1 MGTLSGIKVIELT
14 GLGPGPFCA
23 MMLGDMGADVVRI
36 DRIGGHPSTLDARK
50 NILDRSRRSVGI
62 NLKSTDGIATAL
74 RLIDQADALVEGFRP
89 GVMERLGLG
98 PDICLARNPRLVY
111 GRVTGWGQSG
121 PLAQAAGHDINYLGI
136 TGALSAIGSQTSGP
150 VPPLNIVADFGAGGM
165 MLTTGILAALLQVKA
180 TGRGQVVDAAMTD
193 GVPLLMGTAFT
204 LRANGR
210 WNEGSYNNLVD
221 GGAYFYST
229 YECADGQWIALGAIE
244 PQFHTLLLE
253 KLGLTDASE
262 FQSPMDSDNW
272 GAAKSR
278 LAAVFITHDQAHWR
292 ELLENTD
299 ACFAPVLTM
308 SEAPQHPHNIARGTF
323 IEVEGTLQAAPAP
336 RFSVTPSDTPTAP
349 PLPGEHNDEALH
361 GWGFDDSEIAE
372 LVRSGA
378 IG

>member
-36 DRIGGHPSTLDARK
+36 DRIGGHPSTVDARK

-136 TGALSAIGSQTSGP
+136 TGALSAIGSEMSGP
-150 VPPLNIVADFGAGGM
+150 VPPLNMVADFGAGGM

-193 GVPLLMGTAFT
+193 GVPLLMGSALT
-204 LRANGR
+204 LRATGR
-210 WNEGSYNNLVD
+210 WNEDRYNNLVD

-229 YECADGQWIALGAIE
+229 YECADGRWIALGAIE
-244 PQFHTLLLE
+244 PQFHKLLLE
-253 KLGLTDASE
+253 KLGLTDAPE
-262 FQSPMDSDNW
+262 FQNPMNSENW
-272 GAAKSR
+272 GVAKSR
-278 LAAVFITHDQAHWR
+278 LAAVFITHDQTHWR

-308 SEAPQHPHNIARGTF
+308 SEAPQHPHNVARETF
-323 IEVEGTLQAAPAP
+323 IEIEGTLQAAPAP

-349 PLPGEHNDEALH
+349 PLPGEHNDEALQ